1 MSEKAVLLEVAEG
14 IGTIS
19 LNRPAAMNSIDR
31 TFVDDLM
38 TLLDLVQKD
47 DRVRCVVITGNGKAF
62 SAGGDLNYL
71 QGLKDPAEFRSFIA
85 EVGQLAATIINM
97 KKPFVAMVNG
107 VAAGAGFN
115 LALACDL
122 IVCAKSARFAQS
134 FVKVG
139 LIPDFAGAFL
149 LPRIIG
155 LPKAKE
161 LAFTAD
167 LITAE
172 TAESLGL
179 VNYVIP
185 DEQLKEETYKLAGRL
200 AVSAPIAIGL
210 AKKML
215 NCSMEWDLATLLA
228 HEADYQTVCM
238 QTADYRE
245 GVNAFRE
252 KRQPAFTG
260 K

>member
-1 MSEKAVLLEVAEG
+1 MSEKSVLLEIDAG

-19 LNRPAAMNSIDR
+19 LNRPSAMNSMDR
-31 TFVDDLM
+31 SFVDDFAVAL
-38 TLLDLVQKD
+38 
-47 DRVRCVVITGNGKAF
+47 DRVKQNGNIRCVVVTGNGKAF
-62 SAGGDLNYL
+62 CAGGDLNYL
-71 QGLKDPAEFRSFIA
+71 QGLQDPAAFHSFIV
-85 EVGQLAATIINM
+85 EVGQLAATIIGM
-97 KKPFVAMVNG
+97 EKPFIAMVNG
-107 VAAGAGFN
+107 IAAGAGFN
-115 LALACDL
+115 LALACD
-122 IVCAKSARFAQS
+122 IVICAKSARFAQS

-167 LITAE
+167 LITADI
-172 TAESLGL
+172 AESLGL

-185 DEQLKEETYKLAGRL
+185 DDQLKEETYRFARRM
-200 AVSAPIAIGL
+200 ADAAPVAIGL

-215 NCSMEWDLATLLA
+215 NSSLGGDLVTLLK

-238 QTADYRE
+238 QTADYQE
-245 GVNAFRE
+245 GVSAFKE
-252 KRQPAFTG
+252 KRAPIFSG